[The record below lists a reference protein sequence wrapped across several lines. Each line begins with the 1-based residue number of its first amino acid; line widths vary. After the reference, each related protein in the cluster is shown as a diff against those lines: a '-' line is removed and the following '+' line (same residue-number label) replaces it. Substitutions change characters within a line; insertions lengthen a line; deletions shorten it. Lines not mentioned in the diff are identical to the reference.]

1 MARTLWRRDEQTEG
15 KHLVLRSYLDGWFP
29 ILSRWNGRLLFIDG
43 FAGPGE
49 YLDGEPGSPLV
60 ALDCVRRHRQAGR
73 LKGIEVVC
81 LFIESD
87 AERAEHLRG
96 VLAQEPSIRDTEVRV
111 LQGEFDDSMSE
122 ILDHIEEQNT
132 ALAPAFV
139 MIDPF
144 GPKGSPM
151 KLIGRVLAN
160 DKSECL
166 ISFMYEPIR
175 RFHGQPEHGP
185 SLDALFGTTTWRR
198 CLAITSESERK
209 QFLHGLFAA
218 ELKRH
223 GARYVIPLELW
234 KGNRHVYTLYFATG
248 SLKGCDLMKKSIW
261 KVDPSG
267 GFSFRGYAV
276 GQTMLFGTD
285 TEPLADQLRERFA
298 HDWVPVERLDDF
310 VMSDETPYHSGLLR
324 RHTLRRLEAE
334 GRLEVQRPRGGT
346 GFTANRG
353 IRVRFT
359 N

>member
-1 MARTLWRRDEQTEG
+1 MARTLWPRDDQTEG
-15 KHLVLRSYLDGWFP
+15 KHLVFRSYLDGWFP
-29 ILSRWNGRLLFIDG
+29 ILSRWNGRLLFVDG

-49 YLDGEPGSPLV
+49 YIGGERGSPLV
-60 ALDCVRRHRQAGR
+60 ALDCVRRHKQADR
-73 LKGIEVVC
+73 LKRIEVVC

-87 AERAEHLRG
+87 DARARHLRG
-96 VLAQEPSIRDTEVRV
+96 LLAAEPAIPDTEVRV
-111 LQGEFDDSMSE
+111 LRGDFDESMTE
-122 ILDHIEEQNT
+122 ILDRVAEQNG

-151 KLIGRVLAN
+151 HLIGRVLEN

-175 RFHGQPEHGP
+175 RFHSRPEYGP
-185 SLDALFGTTTWRR
+185 SLDGLFGTTAWRR
-198 CLAITSESERK
+198 CLEIQNESERK

-218 ELKRH
+218 QLKRH

-248 SLKGCDLMKKSIW
+248 SAKGCDLMKKSIW

-267 GFSFRGYAV
+267 GFSFRGYAA
-276 GQTMLFGTD
+276 GQTTLFGTD
-285 TEPLADQLRERFA
+285 TEPLADQLRERF
-298 HDWVPVERLDDF
+298 DRNWVPVERLEDF
-310 VMSDETPYHSGLLR
+310 VMSDETPYHSGRLR
-324 RHTLRRLEAE
+324 RNTLRRLEVE
-334 GRLEVQRPRGGT
+334 GRLDVQRPRGGT

-353 IRVRFT
+353 VRVRFK
-359 N
+359 

>member
-1 MARTLWRRDEQTEG
+1 MARTLWPRDEQTEG
-15 KHLVLRSYLDGWFP
+15 KHVVLRSYLDGWFP

-49 YLDGEPGSPLV
+49 YLGGERGSPLV
-60 ALDCVRRHRQAGR
+60 ALDCVRRHKQAGR
-73 LKGIEVVC
+73 LKGVEVVC

-87 AERAEHLRG
+87 GARAQHLRG
-96 VLAQEPSIRDTEVRV
+96 LLAREPAISDTEVRV
-111 LQGEFDDSMSE
+111 LPGHFDESMTD
-122 ILDHIEEQNT
+122 ILNHIEEQNA

-151 KLIGRVLAN
+151 NLIGRVLEN
-160 DKSECL
+160 DKSERL

-175 RFHGQPEHGP
+175 RFHGQPAYGP
-185 SLDALFGTTTWRR
+185 SLDGLFGTPDWRD
-198 CLAITSESERK
+198 CLAINHETERK
-209 QFLHGLFAA
+209 QFLHRLFAA
-218 ELKRH
+218 QLKRH
-223 GARYVIPLELW
+223 GARYVIPMELW

-248 SLKGCDLMKKSIW
+248 SPKGCDLMKKSIW

-267 GFSFRGYAV
+267 GFSFHGYAA

-285 TEPLADQLRERFA
+285 TEPLANQLKERFA

-324 RHTLRRLEAE
+324 QNTLRRLEAE
-334 GRLEVQRPRGGT
+334 GRLDVQRPRGGR

-353 IRVRFT
+353 VLVRF

>member
-1 MARTLWRRDEQTEG
+1 MARTLWPRDEQTEG
-15 KHLVLRSYLDGWFP
+15 KHIVLRSYLDGWFP
-29 ILSRWNGRLLFIDG
+29 ILSRWNRRLLFVDG

-49 YLDGEPGSPLV
+49 YIGGERGSPLV
-60 ALDCVRRHRQAGR
+60 ALDCVRRHKQEGR
-73 LKGIEVVC
+73 LTGIEVVC

-87 AERAEHLRG
+87 GARARHLRG
-96 VLAQEPSIRDTEVRV
+96 LLAREPAIPDTDVRV
-111 LQGEFDDSMSE
+111 LEGEFDESMTE
-122 ILDHIEEQNT
+122 ILDHIEEQNA

-151 KLIGRVLAN
+151 RLIGRVLEN

-175 RFHGQPEHGP
+175 RFHGEPGYGP
-185 SLDALFGTTTWRR
+185 PLDGLFGTTEWRH
-198 CLAITSESERK
+198 CLAIDQEAERK
-209 QFLHGLFAA
+209 QFLHGLFADQ
-218 ELKRH
+218 LKRH

-248 SLKGCDLMKKSIW
+248 SPKGCDLMKQSIW

-267 GFSFRGYAV
+267 GFSFRGYAA
-276 GQTMLFGTD
+276 GQTTLFGTD
-285 TEPLADQLRERFA
+285 TEPLVNQLRERFG
-298 HDWVPVERLDDF
+298 HGWVPVERLDNF

-324 RHTLRRLEAE
+324 RYTLRRLEVE
-334 GRLEVQRPRGGT
+334 GRLDVQRPRGGR

-353 IRVRFT
+353 VRVRFK
-359 N
+359 

>member
-1 MARTLWRRDEQTEG
+1 MARTLWPRDEQTEG

-29 ILSRWNGRLLFIDG
+29 ILSRWNGRLLFVDG

-49 YLDGEPGSPLV
+49 YLGGERGSPLV
-60 ALDCVRRHRQAGR
+60 ALDCVRRHKQEGR
-73 LKGIEVVC
+73 LTGIEVVC

-87 AERAEHLRG
+87 GARARHLRG
-96 VLAQEPSIRDTEVRV
+96 LIAREPAIPNTEVRV
-111 LQGEFDDSMSE
+111 LEGEFDESMTE
-122 ILDHIEEQNT
+122 ILDHIEEQNA

-151 KLIGRVLAN
+151 NLIGRVLEN
-160 DKSECL
+160 DKSEYL

-175 RFHGQPEHGP
+175 RFHGEPAYGP
-185 SLDALFGTTTWRR
+185 SLDGLFGTTDWRD
-198 CLAITSESERK
+198 CLAINDETERK
-209 QFLHGLFAA
+209 QFLHRLFATQ
-218 ELKRH
+218 LKQH

-248 SLKGCDLMKKSIW
+248 SPKGCDLMKKSIW

-267 GFSFRGYAV
+267 GFSFRGYAA
-276 GQTMLFGTD
+276 GQTILFGTD

-298 HDWVPVERLDDF
+298 HGWVPVERLDDF

-324 RHTLRRLEAE
+324 RYTLRRLERE
-334 GRLEVQRPRGGT
+334 DRLDVQRPRGGR

-353 IRVRFT
+353 VRVRFK
-359 N
+359 